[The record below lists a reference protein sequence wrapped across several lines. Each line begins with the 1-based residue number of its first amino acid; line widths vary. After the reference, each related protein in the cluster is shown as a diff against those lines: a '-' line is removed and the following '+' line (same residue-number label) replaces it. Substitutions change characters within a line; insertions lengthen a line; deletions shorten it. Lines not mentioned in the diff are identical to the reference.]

1 MKTVNR
7 GSIVMVELNGEGHIQ
22 RGVRPAIIIS
32 NSKACEVSPTLIV
45 VPLTSRTKKPLPTHV
60 KLEPNS
66 TNGLNCISTFL
77 GEQVV
82 TINRTAIKK
91 VIGILDSMEQK
102 KINKAIINSL
112 AL

>member
-1 MKTVNR
+1 MNTLTRGTVA
-7 GSIVMVELNGEGHIQ
+7 IVELNGEGHIQ
-22 RGVRPAIIIS
+22 RGNRPAIVIS

>member
-1 MKTVNR
+1 MNTLTRGTVA
-7 GSIVMVELNGEGHIQ
+7 MVELNGEGHIQ
-22 RGVRPAIIIS
+22 RGIRPAIVIS